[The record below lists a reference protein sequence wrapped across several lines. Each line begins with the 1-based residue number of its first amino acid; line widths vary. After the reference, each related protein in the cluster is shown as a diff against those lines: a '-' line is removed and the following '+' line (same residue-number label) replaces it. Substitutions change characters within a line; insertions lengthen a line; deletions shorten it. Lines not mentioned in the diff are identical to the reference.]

1 MLTSTPDGTGT
12 GSLPMRLMLPSSGYQ
27 T

>member
-1 MLTSTPDGTGT
+1 METSTPDGTGT
-12 GSLPMRLMLPSSGYQ
+12 GNLPMRLMLTPLYQ